1 MKDLIFILVLFIIN
15 YIFMRISI
23 HFEFKTNPDLF
34 YALYGDIIDNE
45 LKKGIKR

>member
-1 MKDLIFILVLFIIN
+1 MKDLILFLVLFIIN

-23 HFEFKTNPDLF
+23 HFEFKLNPDLF
-34 YALYGDIIDNE
+34 YALYGDIIDDE